1 MSEMRVLRIGKISSI
16 NYEKGTARVTYEDRD
31 GSTTIELPFLAWEY
45 WMPKIEDR
53 VVTGHFTNGTTGA
66 VILGPLWHDDNRP
79 IEGAEGIYR
88 KEYENEQG
96 AAYERYSERDK
107 SLKIVAGGVT
117 LTLQGGTLT
126 VSGSMSV
133 SGNLAVSGDL
143 TVGGK
148 ATVAGAVAAASAS
161 TTGDMTAGGISAKSH
176 THTAPYGETTE
187 PH

>member
-1 MSEMRVLRIGKISSI
+1 MSDMRVLRIGKISSI

-66 VILGPLWHDDNRP
+66 VILGPLWHDEHRP

-96 AAYERYSERDK
+96 TAYERYSERDK

-126 VSGSMSV
+126 VSGSMVV
-133 SGNLAVSGDL
+133 SGSLSVNGDL

-148 ATVAGAVAAASAS
+148 ADVAGAISTASVSA
-161 TTGDMTAGGISAKSH
+161 TGDVTAGGISGKTH
-176 THTAPYGETTE
+176 THRAPDGETSG